1 MEDRNENKGEKQA
14 DMRGDFKGTV
24 SSRSEASVIQFLSST
39 TSIPFSTGTNDHATR
54 LSHKQRC
61 ISGYPVKSRKCTVL
75 VQMAQS
81 CIASLE
87 ENSPSVLDL
96 MQKEQGKH
104 DWSIEAEIRQKA
116 TEEYR

>member
-1 MEDRNENKGEKQA
+1 
-14 DMRGDFKGTV
+14 
-24 SSRSEASVIQFLSST
+24 
-39 TSIPFSTGTNDHATR
+39 
-54 LSHKQRC
+54 
-61 ISGYPVKSRKCTVL
+61 L